1 MGHGSED
8 EDEVEPGEE
17 HCKGSHLPL
26 PSGSTPAIIKVKN
39 EYDGQYIQGH
49 LKVVGHIPEVLQA
62 CHNELPKFIHDSS
75 KDEDVQDGS

>member
-26 PSGSTPAIIKVKN
+26 PSCSTPAIIKVKN
-39 EYDGQYIQGH
+39 EYDGQYI
-49 LKVVGHIPEVLQA
+49 
-62 CHNELPKFIHDSS
+62 
-75 KDEDVQDGS
+75 